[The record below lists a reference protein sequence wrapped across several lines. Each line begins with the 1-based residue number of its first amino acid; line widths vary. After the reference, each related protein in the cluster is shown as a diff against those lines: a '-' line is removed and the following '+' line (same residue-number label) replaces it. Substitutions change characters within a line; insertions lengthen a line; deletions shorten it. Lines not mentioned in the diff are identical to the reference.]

1 MYSVSSSF
9 APVMFKKL
17 SLTFV
22 YTIKSLSSTR
32 SGQQK
37 TQKPKSTI
45 VEHVS
50 YSIGHGSSFFEDWII
65 DDDSQENCQ
74 LSETS
79 MDVPEMGFDS
89 PEQMVDGQTERKR
102 PRSELGSSSPT
113 LNDTSNKKFTSSNDD
128 SSIIDEGVMDTA
140 SSTALIYHQKY
151 PSASELYN
159 TGLGGARGRASIG
172 IITCCCGQTKTK
184 SETRIISR
192 HDMLPYIERVFTHQD
207 AYDRLKG
214 SHLLDFM
221 IRENQLFS
229 EEDTNIVSHLE
240 ACDKN
245 MQRHVATVKCY
256 ADLLTNLHD
265 SHYMNMEDYKEML
278 SSQKKSFVDA

>member
-1 MYSVSSSF
+1 
-9 APVMFKKL
+9 MFKIL

-22 YTIKSLSSTR
+22 STIKSLFSTR

-37 TQKPKSTI
+37 TQKPKSKI

-50 YSIGHGSSFFEDWII
+50 YSIGYGSSLFEDWII

-102 PRSELGSSSPT
+102 PRSESGSSSPT
-113 LNDTSNKKFTSSNDD
+113 FNDTSNKKFTSSNDE
-128 SSIIDEGVMDTA
+128 SSINDEGVMDTA
-140 SSTALIYHQKY
+140 SSTAHIYHQRC

-159 TGLGGARGRASIG
+159 TGLGGARGRSSTG
-172 IITCCCGQTKTK
+172 VITCCCGQTKTK

-192 HDMLPYIERVFTHQD
+192 HDMLPYIERVFTHKD
-207 AYDRLKG
+207 AYDRLKDNDIVCILG
-214 SHLLDFM
+214 RKCDHTGKVNTMPANCRNKELM
-221 IRENQLFS
+221 IAAIGRVCQGDL
-229 EEDTNIVSHLE
+229 
-240 ACDKN
+240 A
-245 MQRHVATVKCY
+245 KCSIQ
-256 ADLLTNLHD
+256 NLRRR
-265 SHYMNMEDYKEML
+265 
-278 SSQKKSFVDA
+278 